1 MTHDRCPL
9 RRLALGGVVLGCL
22 IAPLAAVAPQSPVAT
37 ATAPAAQPP
46 GPGRGAAQGPAVTSP
61 EVQAD
66 RRVTFRILAPEAQT
80 VELRSPGDIPG
91 VGGRGVAPPQLTKG
105 ADGIW
110 ERTFGPL
117 PAGAYRYVF
126 VVNGLTVVDARN
138 PVTSQTNTT
147 VYSLAVVP
155 GSDLFD
161 TRNVPHGAVA
171 SVHYSSTALG
181 GIRRMHVYT
190 PPGYETSRDRFPVF
204 YLLHGAG
211 DVDDS
216 WSSVGRAGFILD
228 NLIAANKAKPMIV
241 VMPAGHVNGAGAALG
256 GVVPPAAAQGMPGI
270 GAGPDPFA
278 NDFMSDVMP
287 YIEKNYRV
295 LTDRQSR
302 AIAGLSMGGNQTLNI
317 AIPHL
322 EKFAYIGVFSSGII
336 SGGRGAPAP
345 ADNAPF
351 GEAWEKQNL
360 AALDNA
366 ANKRGLN
373 LLWFSTGKDDGLI
386 TTTRSTVE
394 LLKKHGFKPVF
405 LESEGAHTWLN
416 WRDYLSAFA
425 PQLFQ
430 PPRLSTSAGA
440 R

>member
-1 MTHDRCPL
+1 MRVYL
-9 RRLALGGVVLGCL
+9 RRLLPVGAVVGAL
-22 IAPLAAVAPQSPVAT
+22 IAPLAA
-37 ATAPAAQPP
+37 QPP
-46 GPGRGAAQGPAVTSP
+46 GQAPTITVISPQVT
-61 EVQAD
+61 AD
-66 RRVTFRILAPEAQT
+66 RHVTFRVLAPTAQT

-91 VGGRGVAPPQLTKG
+91 VGGRGVAPPQLTKN
-105 ADGIW
+105 ADGVW

-126 VVNGLTVVDARN
+126 NINGVPVVDSRN
-138 PVTSQTNTT
+138 PSTSQTNTT

-155 GSDLFD
+155 GSDVFD
-161 TRNVPHGAVA
+161 TKNVPHGAVA
-171 SVHYSSTALG
+171 AVYYNSTALG

-190 PPGYETSRDRFPVF
+190 PPGYETGRDRYPVL

-211 DVDDS
+211 DVDES

-228 NLIAANKAKPMIV
+228 NLIAANRAKPMIV

-256 GVVPPAAAQGMPGI
+256 GVVPAAAAQGMPGV
-270 GAGPDPFA
+270 GSGPDPFA
-278 NDFMSDVMP
+278 NDFQTDLMP

-336 SGGRGAPAP
+336 SGGRGAAP
-345 ADNAPF
+345 ADNTPF

-366 ANKRGLN
+366 AAKRGLN
-373 LLWFSTGKDDGLI
+373 LLWFSTGKEDGLI
-386 TTTRSTVE
+386 ATTRNTVE

-405 LESEGAHTWLN
+405 IESEGAHTWLN
-416 WRDYLSAFA
+416 WRDYLSSFA

-430 PPRLSTSAGA
+430 PQRSSTSA

>member
-1 MTHDRCPL
+1 MTQERFPL
-9 RRLALGGVVLGCL
+9 RRLALGGVVVGCL
-22 IAPLAAVAPQSPVAT
+22 IAPLAAVADSPVSQVA
-37 ATAPAAQPP
+37 AAAAQPP
-46 GPGRGAAQGPAVTSP
+46 AAGRGGAQVPAVTSP
-61 EVQAD
+61 EIRPD
-66 RRVTFRILAPEAQT
+66 RRVTFRILAPDAQT

-105 ADGIW
+105 ADGVW

-138 PVTSQTNTT
+138 PATSQTNTT

-161 TRNVPHGAVA
+161 TKNVPHGAVA
-171 SVHYSSTALG
+171 VVHYNSTALG

-190 PPGYETSRDRFPVF
+190 PPGYETSRERYPVF

-228 NLIAANKAKPMIV
+228 NLIAAGKARPMIV

-256 GVVPPAAAQGMPGI
+256 GVVPAVAQGMPGI

-278 NDFMSDVMP
+278 NDFMSDLLP

-295 LTDRQSR
+295 STDRQSR

-336 SGGRGAPAP
+336 SGARGAAAP
-345 ADNAPF
+345 AGNAPF
-351 GEAWEKQNL
+351 GDAWEKQNL

-366 ANKRGLN
+366 ASKRGLN

-386 TTTRSTVE
+386 ATTRSTVE

-430 PPRLSTSAGA
+430 PQRSSTSAGG